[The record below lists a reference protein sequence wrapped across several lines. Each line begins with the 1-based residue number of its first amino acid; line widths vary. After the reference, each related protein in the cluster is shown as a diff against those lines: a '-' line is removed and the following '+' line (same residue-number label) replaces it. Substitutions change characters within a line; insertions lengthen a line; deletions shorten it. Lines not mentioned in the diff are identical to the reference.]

1 MPHFSKVA
9 VFAKP
14 QENVRAIFRKLIEVI
29 VQSGATPIL
38 DRALEMFFPNGCP
51 FEMADAA
58 ELGKMA
64 EVAVVLGGDGTMLG
78 AGRLLAPYD
87 VPVIG
92 VNAGRLGFITDIVHE
107 EMETT
112 LSAMLAGHYVRDER
126 PMLQGRVMR
135 DGETV
140 CSEVA
145 VNDIGLTHGR
155 ALGMVEYTVYVDGE
169 PIAVQRADGVL
180 VSSSTGSTAY
190 AMAAGGPILHPAVR
204 SMLIVPVAPHTLS
217 NRPLIIS
224 SQSIVDIEVNETRS
238 AVASFDAQVNFDVRV
253 GDILRIKIS
262 GQTFT
267 MLHPE
272 GFSYF
277 ELLRRKLKWN
287 YLPQSERPI
296 HTPEAS

>member
-1 MPHFSKVA
+1 
-9 VFAKP
+9 
-14 QENVRAIFRKLIEVI
+14 
-29 VQSGATPIL
+29 
-38 DRALEMFFPNGCP
+38 
-51 FEMADAA
+51 MADAA

-78 AGRLLAPYD
+78 AGRLLAPYG

-107 EMETT
+107 EMEET
-112 LSAMLAGHYVRDER
+112 LLAMLSGHYVRDER
-126 PMLQGRVMR
+126 PMLRGRLTR

-140 CSEVA
+140 CSEIA
-145 VNDIGLTHGR
+145 VNDIGITHGR
-155 ALGMVEYTVYVDGE
+155 ALSMVEYTVFVDGE

-190 AMAAGGPILHPAVR
+190 AMAAGGPILHPGVR

-224 SQSIVDIEVNETRS
+224 SQSTVDVEVNETRS
-238 AVASFDAQVNFDVRV
+238 AVASFDAQVNFDVKV
-253 GDILRIKIS
+253 GDVLHVKIAES
-262 GQTFT
+262 TFT

-296 HTPEAS
+296 HTPEKN